1 MPQEYSYNDLV
12 KMQEQAIR
20 RVRDMQERAR
30 LTMQEH
36 NDAQQMQ
43 RPESYEQPASSYD
56 EQTEETKENHHS
68 QQPENG
74 GQSRVQATLK
84 PPAPKQ
90 QNPFGNL
97 LNLDKDKA
105 MILPLLLL
113 LGKESSDNILLLALM
128 YIMA

>member
-30 LTMQEH
+30 ITMQEH
-36 NDAQQMQ
+36 DEAAQQIDEISEQEETVYEERVSEVSENTDAQ
-43 RPESYEQPASSYD
+43 
-56 EQTEETKENHHS
+56 TKDND
-68 QQPENG
+68 G
-74 GQSRVQATLK
+74 SRKNQDKAK
-84 PPAPKQ
+84 HISRQ
-90 QNPFGNL
+90 QNPLGNL

-105 MILPLLLL
+105 VILPLLLL

-128 YIMA
+128 YIMS

>member
-36 NDAQQMQ
+36 N
-43 RPESYEQPASSYD
+43 EGE
-56 EQTEETKENHHS
+56 
-68 QQPENG
+68 
-74 GQSRVQATLK
+74 
-84 PPAPKQ
+84 PPAPPVQQLAEKIEDNQDNTDKNENNSDIAHQKESHTQKQ
-90 QNPFGNL
+90 SNPLGNL

-105 MILPLLLL
+105 IVLPLLLL
-113 LGKESSDNILLLALM
+113 LGKESNDNILLLALM

>member
-12 KMQEQAIR
+12 RMQEQAIR

-30 LTMQEH
+30 LTMQEQEGDPPEEESRFAEPVSDQD
-36 NDAQQMQ
+36 NKEEKP
-43 RPESYEQPASSYD
+43 RPPL
-56 EQTEETKENHHS
+56 H
-68 QQPENG
+68 
-74 GQSRVQATLK
+74 
-84 PPAPKQ
+84 KQ
-90 QNPFGNL
+90 GAQNPLGNL

-105 MILPLLLL
+105 VILPLLLL